1 MRLIH
6 LTSLIIF
13 VLFHY
18 SCGTERDIDNLRRN
32 SSEESD
38 KSSSNTVGSSDN
50 IATPTVSNNP
60 SPANNYVPA
69 YGNGT
74 QIPIPKAPPLR
85 IPQNV
90 GNTPNMG
97 VPPNM
102 GIPPNMGMP
111 PNFGRPPI
119 MGMPGG
125 FTPPNFP
132 TGNGSTNIS
141 CTSNSSAMNGSS
153 WGSYKINGQ
162 EVSRE
167 EYQSRCPGNHRF

>member
-1 MRLIH
+1 MF
-6 LTSLIIF
+6 T
-13 VLFHY
+13 
-18 SCGTERDIDNLRRN
+18 
-32 SSEESD
+32 
-38 KSSSNTVGSSDN
+38 
-50 IATPTVSNNP
+50 
-60 SPANNYVPA
+60 

-102 GIPPNMGMP
+102 GIANMGMP
-111 PNFGRPPI
+111 PNFYRPPI

-153 WGSYKINGQ
+153 W
-162 EVSRE
+162 EVIRSMAKK
-167 EYQSRCPGNHRF
+167 

>member
-1 MRLIH
+1 MRLF
-6 LTSLIIF
+6 LKIIF

-38 KSSSNTVGSSDN
+38 KSSSTTVGSSDN

-74 QIPIPKAPPLR
+74 GTSTR

-97 VPPNM
+97 SAKY
-102 GIPPNMGMP
+102 GMP

-125 FTPPNFP
+125 LRLLIFLQ
-132 TGNGSTNIS
+132 
-141 CTSNSSAMNGSS
+141 AMVQL
-153 WGSYKINGQ
+153 I
-162 EVSRE
+162 
-167 EYQSRCPGNHRF
+167 